1 MLEEIGY
8 EYKVTLVELN
18 NGDQFKKEFR
28 KISPFSKIPVI
39 IDHKKNVSIF
49 ESGAILIYLGEQS
62 NKFYK
67 ENTNFD
73 EEAIFIYV
81 VEGDTLAFSDSISKY
96 IKNEKTFY
104 KAAQRLDYL
113 DNIKT
118 GRFKISKDIGNK
130 ELITS
135 LKFANTPLTVTFN
148 NQERV
153 ENLAG
158 RISKQIYADSTA
170 LINSFTDKDFLVE
183 NKFNKENILS
193 IFIPNS
199 YEVYWDIEPDQF
211 RDKMLLEYEKFWNKS
226 RTEKAKN
233 IGLTKKEVTSLASIV
248 QKESIK
254 VDERPTIAGVYI
266 NRLNTRMR
274 LQADP
279 TVIYSIKDYYKN
291 FDTIIRRVLY
301 RDLRLN
307 SRYNTYRINGLP
319 PGPISMP
326 DISAIDA
333 VLNYEKHKYI
343 FFVADPY
350 NRGYH
355 LFARN
360 LSEHNRNKKVYT
372 RWLNSRGIYR

>member
-1 MLEEIGY
+1 MKFL
-8 EYKVTLVELN
+8 KV
-18 NGDQFKKEFR
+18 
-28 KISPFSKIPVI
+28 IIPVTI
-39 IDHKKNVSIF
+39 ILSILFIDYYNKYYKDNTSFKDESIF
-49 ESGAILIYLGEQS
+49 LYIVS
-62 NKFYK
+62 NDSVSF
-67 ENTNFD
+67 T
-73 EEAIFIYV
+73 
-81 VEGDTLAFSDSISKY
+81 DSISKY
-96 IKNEKTFY
+96 IKSEKTFY
-104 KAAQRLDYL
+104 RVAERLGYL

-118 GRFKISKDIGNK
+118 GRFKINKGIGNK
-130 ELITS
+130 ELVTS
-135 LKFANTPLTVTFN
+135 LKFNNTPLTITFN

-248 QKESIK
+248 QKESVK

>member
-1 MLEEIGY
+1 MKYL
-8 EYKVTLVELN
+8 K
-18 NGDQFKKEFR
+18 
-28 KISPFSKIPVI
+28 VI
-39 IDHKKNVSIF
+39 IPLSILSLVF
-49 ESGAILIYLGEQS
+49 IIDYY

-67 ENTNFD
+67 PNTSFED
-73 EEAIFIYV
+73 ESIFLYV
-81 VEGDTLAFSDSISKY
+81 MEGDSLAFRDSISKY
-96 IKNEKTFY
+96 IKSEKTFY
-104 KAAQRLDYL
+104 RAAEKLDYL
-113 DNIKT
+113 ENQKT
-118 GRFKISKDIGNK
+118 GRYKISKNIGNND
-130 ELITS
+130 IVNS
-135 LKFANTPLTVTFN
+135 LKFNNTPVNVIFN
-148 NQERV
+148 NQERI

-158 RISKQIYADSTA
+158 RVSKQIYEDSA
-170 LINSFTDKDFLVE
+170 SLVRAFKDKNFLSINSFNNDNV
-183 NKFNKENILS
+183 LS
-193 IFIPNS
+193 MFIPNS
-199 YEVYWDIEPDQF
+199 YEVYWNVKPEDF
-211 RDKMLLEYEKFWNKS
+211 RDKMLTEYNKFWNQQ
-226 RTEKAKN
+226 R
-233 IGLTKKEVTSLASIV
+233 TKKAEQLGLSKLEVISLASIV

-266 NRLNTRMR
+266 NRLKKRMR

-301 RDLRLN
+301 RDLRLK

-319 PGPISMP
+319 PGPIAMP

-333 VLNYEKHKYI
+333 VLDYEKHNYI

-360 LSEHNRNKKVYT
+360 LSEHNRNKRVYT

>member
-1 MLEEIGY
+1 MKFL
-8 EYKVTLVELN
+8 KV
-18 NGDQFKKEFR
+18 
-28 KISPFSKIPVI
+28 IIPVTI
-39 IDHKKNVSIF
+39 ILSILFIDYYNKYYKDNTSFKDESIF
-49 ESGAILIYLGEQS
+49 LYIVS
-62 NKFYK
+62 NDSVSF
-67 ENTNFD
+67 T
-73 EEAIFIYV
+73 
-81 VEGDTLAFSDSISKY
+81 DSISKY
-96 IKNEKTFY
+96 IKSEKTFY
-104 KAAQRLDYL
+104 KVAERLGYL

-118 GRFKISKDIGNK
+118 GRFKINKGIGNK
-130 ELITS
+130 ELVTS
-135 LKFANTPLTVTFN
+135 LKFNNTPLTITFN

-158 RISKQIYADSTA
+158 RIAKQIYADSTA
-170 LINSFTDKDFLVE
+170 LMNSFTDKDFLVE

-326 DISAIDA
+326 DVSAIDA

-350 NRGYH
+350 NKGYH

>member
-1 MLEEIGY
+1 MKFL
-8 EYKVTLVELN
+8 KV
-18 NGDQFKKEFR
+18 
-28 KISPFSKIPVI
+28 IIPVTI
-39 IDHKKNVSIF
+39 ILSILFIDYYNKYYKDNTSFKDESIF
-49 ESGAILIYLGEQS
+49 LYIVS
-62 NKFYK
+62 NDSVSF
-67 ENTNFD
+67 T
-73 EEAIFIYV
+73 
-81 VEGDTLAFSDSISKY
+81 DSISKY
-96 IKNEKTFY
+96 IKSEKTFY
-104 KAAQRLDYL
+104 KVAERLGYL

-118 GRFKISKDIGNK
+118 GRFKINKGIGNK
-130 ELITS
+130 ELVTS
-135 LKFANTPLTVTFN
+135 LKFNNTPLTITFN

-158 RISKQIYADSTA
+158 RIAKQIYADSTA
-170 LINSFTDKDFLVE
+170 LMNSFTDKDFLVE

-248 QKESIK
+248 QKESVK

-326 DISAIDA
+326 DVSAIDA

-350 NRGYH
+350 NKGYH

>member
-1 MLEEIGY
+1 MKFL
-8 EYKVTLVELN
+8 KV
-18 NGDQFKKEFR
+18 
-28 KISPFSKIPVI
+28 IIPVTI
-39 IDHKKNVSIF
+39 ILSILFIDYYNKYYKDNTSFKDESIF
-49 ESGAILIYLGEQS
+49 LYIVS
-62 NKFYK
+62 NDSVSF
-67 ENTNFD
+67 T
-73 EEAIFIYV
+73 
-81 VEGDTLAFSDSISKY
+81 DSISKY
-96 IKNEKTFY
+96 IKSEKTFY
-104 KAAQRLDYL
+104 RVAEKLGYL

-118 GRFKISKDIGNK
+118 GRFKINKGIGNK
-130 ELITS
+130 ELVTS
-135 LKFANTPLTVTFN
+135 LKFNNTPLTITFN

-170 LINSFTDKDFLVE
+170 LMNSFTDKDFLVE

-248 QKESIK
+248 QKESVK

-350 NRGYH
+350 NKGYH

>member
-1 MLEEIGY
+1 MKYL
-8 EYKVTLVELN
+8 KV
-18 NGDQFKKEFR
+18 
-28 KISPFSKIPVI
+28 IIPVSILSLVFI
-39 IDHKKNVSIF
+39 ID
-49 ESGAILIYLGEQS
+49 YY

-67 ENTNFD
+67 PNTSFED
-73 EEAIFIYV
+73 ESIFLYV
-81 VEGDTLAFSDSISKY
+81 MEGDSLAFRDSISKY
-96 IKNEKTFY
+96 IKSEKTFY
-104 KAAQRLDYL
+104 KAAEKLDYL
-113 DNIKT
+113 ENQKT
-118 GRFKISKDIGNK
+118 GRYKISKDIGNND
-130 ELITS
+130 IVNS
-135 LKFANTPLTVTFN
+135 LKFNNTPVNVIFN
-148 NQERV
+148 NQERI

-158 RISKQIYADSTA
+158 RVSKQIYEDSA
-170 LINSFTDKDFLVE
+170 SLVKAFKDKNFLSINSFNNDNV
-183 NKFNKENILS
+183 LS
-193 IFIPNS
+193 MFIPNS
-199 YEVYWDIEPDQF
+199 YEVYWNVKPEDF
-211 RDKMLLEYEKFWNKS
+211 RDKMLTEYNKFWNQQ
-226 RTEKAKN
+226 RANKAEQL
-233 IGLTKKEVTSLASIV
+233 GLSKLEVISLASIV

-266 NRLNTRMR
+266 NRLKKRMR

-301 RDLRLN
+301 RDLRLK

-319 PGPISMP
+319 PGPIAMP

-333 VLNYEKHKYI
+333 VLDYEKHNYI

-360 LSEHNRNKKVYT
+360 LSEHNRNKRVYT

>member
-1 MLEEIGY
+1 MKYL
-8 EYKVTLVELN
+8 KV
-18 NGDQFKKEFR
+18 
-28 KISPFSKIPVI
+28 IIPVSILSLVFI
-39 IDHKKNVSIF
+39 ID
-49 ESGAILIYLGEQS
+49 YY

-67 ENTNFD
+67 PNTSFED
-73 EEAIFIYV
+73 ESIFLYV
-81 VEGDTLAFSDSISKY
+81 MEDDSLAFRDSISKY
-96 IKNEKTFY
+96 IKSEKTFY
-104 KAAQRLDYL
+104 KAAEKLDYL
-113 DNIKT
+113 ENQKT
-118 GRFKISKDIGNK
+118 GRYKISKDIGNND
-130 ELITS
+130 IVNS
-135 LKFANTPLTVTFN
+135 LKFNNTPVNVIFN
-148 NQERV
+148 NQERI

-158 RISKQIYADSTA
+158 RVSKQIYEDSA
-170 LINSFTDKDFLVE
+170 SLVRAFKDKNFLSLNSFNNDNV
-183 NKFNKENILS
+183 LS
-193 IFIPNS
+193 MFIPNS
-199 YEVYWDIEPDQF
+199 YEVYWNVKPEDF
-211 RDKMLLEYEKFWNKS
+211 RDKMLTEYNKFWNQQ
-226 RTEKAKN
+226 R
-233 IGLTKKEVTSLASIV
+233 TKKAEQLGLSKLEVISLASIV

-266 NRLNTRMR
+266 NRLKKRMR

-301 RDLRLN
+301 RDLRLK

-319 PGPISMP
+319 PGPIAMP

-333 VLNYEKHKYI
+333 VLDYEKHNYI

-360 LSEHNRNKKVYT
+360 LSEHNRNKRVYT

>member
-1 MLEEIGY
+1 MKYL
-8 EYKVTLVELN
+8 K
-18 NGDQFKKEFR
+18 
-28 KISPFSKIPVI
+28 VI
-39 IDHKKNVSIF
+39 IPLSILSLVF
-49 ESGAILIYLGEQS
+49 IIDYY

-67 ENTNFD
+67 PNTSFQD
-73 EEAIFIYV
+73 ESIFLYV
-81 VEGDTLAFSDSISKY
+81 MEGDSLAFRDSISKY
-96 IKNEKTFY
+96 IKSEKTFY
-104 KAAQRLDYL
+104 KAAEKLDYL
-113 DNIKT
+113 ENQKT
-118 GRFKISKDIGNK
+118 GRYKISKDIGNND
-130 ELITS
+130 IVNS
-135 LKFANTPLTVTFN
+135 LKFNNTPVNVIFN
-148 NQERV
+148 NQERI

-158 RISKQIYADSTA
+158 RVSKQIYEDSA
-170 LINSFTDKDFLVE
+170 SLVKAFKDKNFLSINSFNNDNV
-183 NKFNKENILS
+183 LS
-193 IFIPNS
+193 MFIPNS
-199 YEVYWDIEPDQF
+199 YEVYWNVKPEDF
-211 RDKMLLEYEKFWNKS
+211 RDKMLNEYNKFWNHQ
-226 RTEKAKN
+226 R
-233 IGLTKKEVTSLASIV
+233 TKKAEQLGLSKLEVISLASIV

-266 NRLNTRMR
+266 NRLKKRMR

-301 RDLRLN
+301 RDLRLK

-319 PGPISMP
+319 PGPIAMP

-333 VLNYEKHKYI
+333 VLDYEKHNYI

-360 LSEHNRNKKVYT
+360 LSEHNRNKRVYT

>member
-1 MLEEIGY
+1 MKYL
-8 EYKVTLVELN
+8 K
-18 NGDQFKKEFR
+18 
-28 KISPFSKIPVI
+28 VI
-39 IDHKKNVSIF
+39 IPISIL
-49 ESGAILIYLGEQS
+49 SLIFMIDYY

-67 ENTNFD
+67 PNTSFED
-73 EEAIFIYV
+73 ESIFLYV
-81 VEGDTLAFSDSISKY
+81 MKDDSLAFRDSISKY
-96 IKNEKTFY
+96 IKSEKTFY
-104 KAAQRLDYL
+104 KAAERLDYL
-113 DNIKT
+113 ENQKT
-118 GRFKISKDIGNK
+118 GRYKIIKDIGNND
-130 ELITS
+130 IVNS
-135 LKFANTPLTVTFN
+135 LKFNNTPVNVIFN
-148 NQERV
+148 NQERI

-158 RISKQIYADSTA
+158 RVSKQIYEDSTSLVKA
-170 LINSFTDKDFLVE
+170 FKDKNFLNIN
-183 NKFNKENILS
+183 NFNNDNILS
-193 IFIPNS
+193 MFIPNS
-199 YEVYWDIEPDQF
+199 YEVYWNIEPEDF
-211 RDKMLLEYEKFWNKS
+211 RDKMLSEYNKFWNQD
-226 RTEKAKN
+226 R
-233 IGLTKKEVTSLASIV
+233 TKKAEQLGLSRLEVISLASIV

-266 NRLNTRMR
+266 NRLKKRMR

-301 RDLRLN
+301 RDLRLK

-333 VLNYEKHKYI
+333 VLDYEKHNYI

-360 LSEHNRNKKVYT
+360 LSEHNRNKRVYT
-372 RWLNSRGIYR
+372 RWLNSRGIFR

>member
-1 MLEEIGY
+1 MKFL
-8 EYKVTLVELN
+8 KV
-18 NGDQFKKEFR
+18 
-28 KISPFSKIPVI
+28 IIPVTI
-39 IDHKKNVSIF
+39 ILSILFIDYYNKYYKDNTSFKDESIF
-49 ESGAILIYLGEQS
+49 LYIVS
-62 NKFYK
+62 NDSVSF
-67 ENTNFD
+67 T
-73 EEAIFIYV
+73 
-81 VEGDTLAFSDSISKY
+81 DSISKY
-96 IKNEKTFY
+96 IKSEKTFY
-104 KAAQRLDYL
+104 RVAERLGYL

-118 GRFKISKDIGNK
+118 GRFKINKGIGNK
-130 ELITS
+130 ELVTS
-135 LKFANTPLTVTFN
+135 LKFNNTPLTITFN

-158 RISKQIYADSTA
+158 RIAKQIYADSTA
-170 LINSFTDKDFLVE
+170 LMNSFTDKDFLVE

-248 QKESIK
+248 QKESVK

>member
-1 MLEEIGY
+1 MKYL
-8 EYKVTLVELN
+8 KVL
-18 NGDQFKKEFR
+18 
-28 KISPFSKIPVI
+28 IPVSILSLVFI
-39 IDHKKNVSIF
+39 ID
-49 ESGAILIYLGEQS
+49 YY

-67 ENTNFD
+67 PNTSFED
-73 EEAIFIYV
+73 ESIFLYV
-81 VEGDTLAFSDSISKY
+81 MKGDSLAFRDSISKY
-96 IKNEKTFY
+96 IKSEKTFY
-104 KAAQRLDYL
+104 KAAEKLDYL
-113 DNIKT
+113 ENQKT
-118 GRFKISKDIGNK
+118 GRYKISKDIGNND
-130 ELITS
+130 IVNS
-135 LKFANTPLTVTFN
+135 LKFNNTPVNVTFN
-148 NQERV
+148 NQERI

-158 RISKQIYADSTA
+158 RVSKQIYEDST
-170 LINSFTDKDFLVE
+170 SLVE
-183 NKFNKENILS
+183 AFKDKNFLNINNFNNDNILS
-193 IFIPNS
+193 MFIPNS
-199 YEVYWDIEPDQF
+199 YEVYWNIEPEDF
-211 RDKMLLEYEKFWNKS
+211 RDKMLTEYNKFWNQDRTNKAEQLGLS
-226 RTEKAKN
+226 R
-233 IGLTKKEVTSLASIV
+233 LEVISLASIV

-266 NRLNTRMR
+266 NRLKKRMR

-301 RDLRLN
+301 RDLRLK

-319 PGPISMP
+319 PGPIAMP

-333 VLNYEKHKYI
+333 VLDYGKHNYI

-360 LSEHNRNKKVYT
+360 LSEHNRNKRVYT

>member
-1 MLEEIGY
+1 MKY
-8 EYKVTLVELN
+8 
-18 NGDQFKKEFR
+18 
-28 KISPFSKIPVI
+28 SKVI
-39 IDHKKNVSIF
+39 IPII
-49 ESGAILIYLGEQS
+49 ILSLVFIIDYY

-67 ENTNFD
+67 PNTSFED
-73 EEAIFIYV
+73 ESIFLYV
-81 VEGDTLAFSDSISKY
+81 MEGDSLAFRDSISKY
-96 IKNEKTFY
+96 IKSEKTFY
-104 KAAQRLDYL
+104 KAAEKLDYL
-113 DNIKT
+113 ENQKT
-118 GRFKISKDIGNK
+118 GRYKISKDVGNND
-130 ELITS
+130 IVNS
-135 LKFANTPLTVTFN
+135 LKYNNTPVNVIFN
-148 NQERV
+148 NQERI

-158 RISKQIYADSTA
+158 RVSKQIYEDSA
-170 LINSFTDKDFLVE
+170 SLVRAFKDKNFLSINSFNNDNV
-183 NKFNKENILS
+183 LS
-193 IFIPNS
+193 MFIPNS
-199 YEVYWDIEPDQF
+199 YEVYWNVKPEDF
-211 RDKMLLEYEKFWNKS
+211 RDKMLTEYNKFWNQQ
-226 RTEKAKN
+226 R
-233 IGLTKKEVTSLASIV
+233 TKKAEQLGLSKLEVISLASIV

-266 NRLNTRMR
+266 NRLKKRMR

-301 RDLRLN
+301 RDLRLK

-319 PGPISMP
+319 PDPIAMP

-333 VLNYEKHKYI
+333 VLDYEKHNYI

-360 LSEHNRNKKVYT
+360 LSEHNRNKRVYT

>member
-1 MLEEIGY
+1 MKFL
-8 EYKVTLVELN
+8 KV
-18 NGDQFKKEFR
+18 
-28 KISPFSKIPVI
+28 IIPVTI
-39 IDHKKNVSIF
+39 ILSILFIDYYNKYYKDNTSFKDESIF
-49 ESGAILIYLGEQS
+49 LYIVS
-62 NKFYK
+62 NDSVSF
-67 ENTNFD
+67 T
-73 EEAIFIYV
+73 
-81 VEGDTLAFSDSISKY
+81 DSISKY
-96 IKNEKTFY
+96 IKSEKTFY
-104 KAAQRLDYL
+104 RVAEKLGYL

-118 GRFKISKDIGNK
+118 GRFKINKGIGNK
-130 ELITS
+130 ELVTS
-135 LKFANTPLTVTFN
+135 LKFNNTPLTITFN

-233 IGLTKKEVTSLASIV
+233 IGLTKKEVASLASIV

>member
-1 MLEEIGY
+1 MKYL
-8 EYKVTLVELN
+8 KV
-18 NGDQFKKEFR
+18 
-28 KISPFSKIPVI
+28 IIPVSILSLVFI
-39 IDHKKNVSIF
+39 ID
-49 ESGAILIYLGEQS
+49 YY

-67 ENTNFD
+67 PNTSFED
-73 EEAIFIYV
+73 ESIFLYV
-81 VEGDTLAFSDSISKY
+81 MEGDSLAFRDSISKY
-96 IKNEKTFY
+96 IKSEKTFY
-104 KAAQRLDYL
+104 KAAEKLDYL
-113 DNIKT
+113 ENQKT
-118 GRFKISKDIGNK
+118 GRYKISKDIGNND
-130 ELITS
+130 IVNS
-135 LKFANTPLTVTFN
+135 LKFNNTPVNVIFN
-148 NQERV
+148 NQERI

-158 RISKQIYADSTA
+158 RVSKQIYEDSA
-170 LINSFTDKDFLVE
+170 SLVRAFKDKNFLSLNSFNNDNV
-183 NKFNKENILS
+183 LS
-193 IFIPNS
+193 MFIPNS
-199 YEVYWDIEPDQF
+199 YEVYWNVKPEDF
-211 RDKMLLEYEKFWNKS
+211 RDKMLTEYNKFWNQQ
-226 RTEKAKN
+226 R
-233 IGLTKKEVTSLASIV
+233 TKKAEQLGLSKLEVISLASIV

-266 NRLNTRMR
+266 NRLKKRMR

-301 RDLRLN
+301 RDLRLK

-319 PGPISMP
+319 PGPIAMP

-333 VLNYEKHKYI
+333 VLDYEKHNYI

-360 LSEHNRNKKVYT
+360 LSEHNRNKRVYT

>member
-1 MLEEIGY
+1 MKYL
-8 EYKVTLVELN
+8 K
-18 NGDQFKKEFR
+18 
-28 KISPFSKIPVI
+28 VI
-39 IDHKKNVSIF
+39 IPLSILSLVF
-49 ESGAILIYLGEQS
+49 IIDYY

-67 ENTNFD
+67 PNTSFED
-73 EEAIFIYV
+73 ESIFLYV
-81 VEGDTLAFSDSISKY
+81 MEGDSLAFRDSISKY
-96 IKNEKTFY
+96 IKSEKTFY
-104 KAAQRLDYL
+104 KAAEKLDYL
-113 DNIKT
+113 ENQKT
-118 GRFKISKDIGNK
+118 GRYKISKDIGNND
-130 ELITS
+130 IVNS
-135 LKFANTPLTVTFN
+135 LKFNNTPVNVIFN
-148 NQERV
+148 NQERI

-158 RISKQIYADSTA
+158 RISKQIYEDSA
-170 LINSFTDKDFLVE
+170 SLVRAFKDKNFLSINSFNNDNV
-183 NKFNKENILS
+183 LS
-193 IFIPNS
+193 MFIPNS
-199 YEVYWDIEPDQF
+199 YEVYWNVKPEDF
-211 RDKMLLEYEKFWNKS
+211 RDKMLTEYNKFWNQQ
-226 RTEKAKN
+226 R
-233 IGLTKKEVTSLASIV
+233 TKKAEQLGLSKLEVISLASIV

-266 NRLNTRMR
+266 NRLKKRMR

-301 RDLRLN
+301 RDLRLK

-319 PGPISMP
+319 PGPIAMP

-333 VLNYEKHKYI
+333 VLDYEKHNYI

-360 LSEHNRNKKVYT
+360 LSEHNRNKRVYT

>member
-1 MLEEIGY
+1 MKFL
-8 EYKVTLVELN
+8 KV
-18 NGDQFKKEFR
+18 
-28 KISPFSKIPVI
+28 IIPVTI
-39 IDHKKNVSIF
+39 ILSILFIDYYNKYYKDNTSFKDESIF
-49 ESGAILIYLGEQS
+49 LYIVS
-62 NKFYK
+62 NDSVSF
-67 ENTNFD
+67 T
-73 EEAIFIYV
+73 
-81 VEGDTLAFSDSISKY
+81 DSISKY
-96 IKNEKTFY
+96 IKSEKTFY
-104 KAAQRLDYL
+104 KVAERLGYL

-118 GRFKISKDIGNK
+118 GRFKINKGIGNK
-130 ELITS
+130 ELVTS
-135 LKFANTPLTVTFN
+135 LKFNNTPLTITFN

-158 RISKQIYADSTA
+158 RIAKQIYADSTA
-170 LINSFTDKDFLVE
+170 LMNSFTDKDFLVE

-248 QKESIK
+248 QKESVK

>member
-1 MLEEIGY
+1 MKYL
-8 EYKVTLVELN
+8 K
-18 NGDQFKKEFR
+18 
-28 KISPFSKIPVI
+28 VI
-39 IDHKKNVSIF
+39 IPLSILSLVF
-49 ESGAILIYLGEQS
+49 IIDYY

-67 ENTNFD
+67 PNTSFED
-73 EEAIFIYV
+73 ESIFLYV
-81 VEGDTLAFSDSISKY
+81 MEGDSLAFRDSISKY
-96 IKNEKTFY
+96 IKSEKTFY
-104 KAAQRLDYL
+104 KAAEKLDYL
-113 DNIKT
+113 ENQKT
-118 GRFKISKDIGNK
+118 GRYKISKDIGNND
-130 ELITS
+130 IVNS
-135 LKFANTPLTVTFN
+135 LKFNNTPVNVTFN
-148 NQERV
+148 NQERI

-158 RISKQIYADSTA
+158 RVSKQIYEDSA
-170 LINSFTDKDFLVE
+170 SLVKAFKDKNFLST
-183 NKFNKENILS
+183 NNFNNDNVLS
-193 IFIPNS
+193 MFIPNS
-199 YEVYWDIEPDQF
+199 YEVYWNVKPEDF
-211 RDKMLLEYEKFWNKS
+211 RDKMLNEYNKFWNQQ
-226 RTEKAKN
+226 RANKAEQL
-233 IGLTKKEVTSLASIV
+233 GLSKLEVISLASIV

-266 NRLNTRMR
+266 NRLKKRMR

-301 RDLRLN
+301 RDLRLK

-319 PGPISMP
+319 PGPIAMP

-333 VLNYEKHKYI
+333 VLDYKKHNYI

-360 LSEHNRNKKVYT
+360 LSEHNKNKRVYT